1 MRFKL
6 HESTNV
12 KYLGILSQN
21 FFYLKPV
28 QLQDDMSDLQEA
40 KSVLQDAKS
49 DLQEAKSV
57 LQDAK
62 SVLQDA
68 IDVAKSDLLE
78 FKSPWQLGTFETN
91 FSEN

>member
-1 MRFKL
+1 M
-6 HESTNV
+6 
-12 KYLGILSQN
+12 KYLSILFQN

-28 QLQDDMSDLQEA
+28 QLQDDMSDLQAA
-40 KSVLQDAKS
+40 KSGLQD
-49 DLQEAKSV
+49 AKSV

-78 FKSPWQLGTFETN
+78 FKSPWQLGTSKPIFLKIRRTYC
-91 FSEN
+91 

>member
-1 MRFKL
+1 M
-6 HESTNV
+6 
-12 KYLGILSQN
+12 KYLSILFQN

-28 QLQDDMSDLQEA
+28 QLQDDMSDLQAAKSGLQDA
-40 KSVLQDAKS
+40 KSVLQD
-49 DLQEAKSV
+49 AKSV

-78 FKSPWQLGTFETN
+78 FKSPWQLGTSKPIFLKIRRTYC
-91 FSEN
+91 

>member
-28 QLQDDMSDLQEA
+28 QLQDDMSDLQ
-40 KSVLQDAKS
+40 D
-49 DLQEAKSV
+49 AKSV

-68 IDVAKSDLLE
+68 IEVAKSDLLE
-78 FKSPWQLGTFETN
+78 FKSPWQLGTSKPIFLKIKRTYC
-91 FSEN
+91 

>member
-1 MRFKL
+1 MRCKF

-49 DLQEAKSV
+49 
-57 LQDAK
+57 
-62 SVLQDA
+62 VLQDA
-68 IDVAKSDLLE
+68 IESSQVRFAGIQIALA
-78 FKSPWQLGTFETN
+78 TRNIETN
-91 FSEN
+91 LSEN